1 MVLINQ
7 QGIAQPY
14 YTQIKGLI
22 IIQVTDQ
29 ISPKNR
35 QSTQKI
41 YGTNF
46 GIELEITQRIELRRC

>member
-41 YGTNF
+41 YMGQ
-46 GIELEITQRIELRRC
+46 ILE